1 MRKLIALLTV
11 VVLIAGIFAAACAED
26 ESMSQEPLKI
36 AIPGR
41 DGDVINYTIAMMM
54 LGAQPVVVWD
64 KWNVDEFD
72 GLLLPGGC
80 DVHPARYGQENIACG
95 TIDEELDEIQFAIA
109 DAFVKAGKPVIG
121 ICRGHQ
127 LLNVYFGGTLIQD
140 LENADHHKWTP
151 EGDRVHDTAAVEGSF
166 IADLYGEAFPV
177 NSAHHQA
184 VDAVGEGLVVVQHS
198 DDGVI
203 EAMHHETLP
212 VVAVQWH
219 PERMCFDHSR
229 SDTVDGSVVLR
240 YFLNMCE
247 ESKKQA

>member
-1 MRKLIALLTV
+1 MKKLIALMLVMMFFTV
-11 VVLIAGIFAAACAED
+11 AACGEETD
-26 ESMSQEPLKI
+26 MSQDILKI

-64 KWNVDEFD
+64 EWNVEDFD
-72 GLLLPGGC
+72 GLLLPGGV
-80 DVHPARYGQENIACG
+80 DVHPGRYGQENVACG
-95 TIDEELDEIQFAIA
+95 TIDEALDEIQFSIA
-109 DAFVKAGKPVIG
+109 DAFVKAGKPVMG

-151 EGDRVHDTAAVEGSF
+151 EGDRVHSTVAGEGSF
-166 IADLYGEAFPV
+166 LDGIYGTAFAV

-184 VDAVGEGLVVVQHS
+184 VDTLGEGLKVIQHS

-203 EAMHHETLP
+203 EAMHHEVLP
-212 VVAVQWH
+212 VISVQWH
-219 PERMCFDHSR
+219 PERMCFDHAR
-229 SDTVDGSVVLR
+229 SDTVDGSKVLQ
-240 YFLNMCE
+240 YFLDMCA
-247 ESKKQA
+247 SYRG

>member
-1 MRKLIALLTV
+1 MKKLIALM
-11 VVLIAGIFAAACAED
+11 LIMMFFIVAACGEETD
-26 ESMSQEPLKI
+26 MSQNVLKI

-64 KWNVDEFD
+64 EWNVDDFD
-72 GLLLPGGC
+72 GLLLPGGV
-80 DVHPARYGQENIACG
+80 DVHPGRYGQENEACG
-95 TIDEELDEIQFAIA
+95 TIDEALDEIQFRIA
-109 DAFVKAGKPVIG
+109 DAFVKAGKPVMG

-151 EGDRVHDTAAVEGSF
+151 EGDRVHDTAAEEGSF
-166 IADLYGEAFPV
+166 LEGIYGTAFAV

-184 VDAVGEGLVVVQHS
+184 VDAVGEGLRVIQHS

-203 EAMHHETLP
+203 EAMHHEVLP
-212 VVAVQWH
+212 VISVQWH
-219 PERMCFDHSR
+219 PERMCFDHAR
-229 SDTVDGSVVLR
+229 SDTVDGSKVLQ
-240 YFLNMCE
+240 YFLNMCA
-247 ESKKQA
+247 SYKG

>member
-1 MRKLIALLTV
+1 MKKLIALVLTV
-11 VVLIAGIFAAACAED
+11 IMIVSAAAFAEED
-26 ESMSQEPLKI
+26 TMSQETLKI

-41 DGDVINYTIAMMM
+41 DGDVINYTIAVMM

-72 GLLLPGGC
+72 GLLLPGGV
-80 DVHPARYGQENIACG
+80 DVHPGRYGQENVACG
-95 TIDEELDEIQFAIA
+95 SIDEELDGIQFSIA
-109 DAFVKAGKPVIG
+109 DAFIKAGKPVLG

-151 EGDRVHDTAAVEGSF
+151 EGDRVHDTTAEKDSF
-166 IADLYGEAFPV
+166 VGRLYGESFAV

-184 VDAVGEGLVVVQHS
+184 VDAVGKGLVVIQHS

-212 VVAVQWH
+212 VISVQWH
-219 PERMCFDHSR
+219 PERMCFDHAR
-229 SDTVDGSVVLR
+229 TDTVDGSHVIQL
-240 YFLNMCE
+240 FLDMCAE
-247 ESKKQA
+247 GRK